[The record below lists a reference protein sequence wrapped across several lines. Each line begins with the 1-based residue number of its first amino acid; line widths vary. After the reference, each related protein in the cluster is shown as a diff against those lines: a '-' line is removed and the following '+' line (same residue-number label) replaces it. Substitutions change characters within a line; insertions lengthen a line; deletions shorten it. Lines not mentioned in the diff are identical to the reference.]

1 MAPKGRRVA
10 AAPVGVRK
18 SKADAKPQ
26 NPLYEKRSKNFGI
39 GGAPPPKKDL
49 HRLVKWPRYVR
60 IQRQRRVLGQRLK
73 VPPALTRF
81 TKTLDKSTAATLFK
95 LLLKY
100 RPEARKEKKER
111 LLKEAESRE
120 AGQKTDKKKPV
131 VVKYGI
137 NHITTLVE
145 QRTASL
151 VVIAHDV
158 DPIELVVWL
167 PALCRRMDV
176 PYVIVKGKAR
186 LGTIVHKKTATALA
200 LTGVKGEDNRE
211 FAKLVESAK
220 QSFND
225 GPRMNWSG
233 GIMGPKSQA
242 KAKKREKEHSR
253 ELAQRA

>member
-1 MAPKGRRVA
+1 MAPKGKRVA
-10 AAPVGVRK
+10 AAPAAVRK
-18 SKADAKPQ
+18 TKADAKPV
-26 NPLYEKRSKNFGI
+26 NPLYEKRNKHFGV

-120 AGQKTDKKKPV
+120 AGQK
-131 VVKYGI
+131 
-137 NHITTLVE
+137 
-145 QRTASL
+145 
-151 VVIAHDV
+151 
-158 DPIELVVWL
+158 
-167 PALCRRMDV
+167 
-176 PYVIVKGKAR
+176 GKAR
-186 LGTIVHKKTATALA
+186 LGTVVHKKTATALA

-220 QSFND
+220 SSFND

-242 KAKKREKEHSR
+242 KAKKREKERNR
-253 ELAQRA
+253 ELAQRV

>member
-1 MAPKGRRVA
+1 MA

-26 NPLYEKRSKNFGI
+26 NPLYEKRSKNFGELFACQPILLLFYSREALLQTANSTALLLQHKQALAVLHGSQQKFAIVTGI

-120 AGQKTDKKKPV
+120 AGQKV
-131 VVKYGI
+131 R
-137 NHITTLVE
+137 NITT
-145 QRTASL
+145 
-151 VVIAHDV
+151 
-158 DPIELVVWL
+158 
-167 PALCRRMDV
+167 
-176 PYVIVKGKAR
+176 
-186 LGTIVHKKTATALA
+186 
-200 LTGVKGEDNRE
+200 
-211 FAKLVESAK
+211 
-220 QSFND
+220 
-225 GPRMNWSG
+225 
-233 GIMGPKSQA
+233 
-242 KAKKREKEHSR
+242 
-253 ELAQRA
+253 

>member
-1 MAPKGRRVA
+1 M
-10 AAPVGVRK
+10 GVRK

-26 NPLYEKRSKNFGI
+26 NPLYEKRSKNFGELFACQPILLLFYSREALLQTANSTALLLQHKQALAVLHGSQQKFATVTGI

-120 AGQKTDKKKPV
+120 AGQKVCSSTT
-131 VVKYGI
+131 KYPQ
-137 NHITTLVE
+137 TLMS
-145 QRTASL
+145 SL
-151 VVIAHDV
+151 A
-158 DPIELVVWL
+158 P
-167 PALCRRMDV
+167 
-176 PYVIVKGKAR
+176 
-186 LGTIVHKKTATALA
+186 LA
-200 LTGVKGEDNRE
+200 C
-211 FAKLVESAK
+211 
-220 QSFND
+220 
-225 GPRMNWSG
+225 
-233 GIMGPKSQA
+233 
-242 KAKKREKEHSR
+242 
-253 ELAQRA
+253 

>member
-1 MAPKGRRVA
+1 MNQNFEAARSSLSMVLQAPKGRRVA

-26 NPLYEKRSKNFGI
+26 NPLYEKRSKNFGELFACRPTILLLYSREALLQTANSTALLQQHKQALAVLHSSQQQFATATGI

-111 LLKEAESRE
+111 LLKEAEGRE
-120 AGQKTDKKKPV
+120 AGQKV
-131 VVKYGI
+131 R
-137 NHITTLVE
+137 NFTT
-145 QRTASL
+145 
-151 VVIAHDV
+151 
-158 DPIELVVWL
+158 
-167 PALCRRMDV
+167 
-176 PYVIVKGKAR
+176 
-186 LGTIVHKKTATALA
+186 
-200 LTGVKGEDNRE
+200 
-211 FAKLVESAK
+211 
-220 QSFND
+220 
-225 GPRMNWSG
+225 
-233 GIMGPKSQA
+233 
-242 KAKKREKEHSR
+242 
-253 ELAQRA
+253 